1 MRVWLNGKI
10 MEEAD
15 ARISPFERGFL
26 YGDGVYEGIRFFNRI
41 GVGMDLHIER
51 LRKSL
56 DAAKITGFDADDL
69 RGICETLLD
78 DAGIR
83 DGTVYVQISRGVQ
96 IPRYHLPPEE
106 ITPTVFAYATAAPG
120 LEELGQPVERS
131 CITVEDQRWKRC
143 EIKCI
148 SLMANVLAIM
158 EAGAQEADEPIFQRE
173 GLIGEGAMTNVFLA
187 TEGSLITPPVDS
199 DPSILHGVTRALVL
213 QIAPEVVA
221 KVEVRPVTVD
231 ELRAAD
237 EVMITSSRRL
247 LDSVVRVDGKA
258 IGNGNP
264 IATRLLEKMKEHLA
278 ATSHIALHSP

>member
-10 MEEAD
+10 MEEAE

-26 YGDGVYEGIRFFNRI
+26 YGDGVYEGIRFFNRV
-41 GVGMDLHIER
+41 GVGMEMHIER

-56 DAAKITGFDADDL
+56 DAAKITGFNADDI
-69 RGICETLLD
+69 RSICDTLLD
-78 DAGIR
+78 DAGTG
-83 DGTVYVQISRGVQ
+83 DATVYVQISRGVQ
-96 IPRYHLPPEE
+96 IPRYHLPPKE

-120 LEELGQPVERS
+120 LEELSQPVERS
-131 CITVEDQRWKRC
+131 CVTVEDQRWKRC

-148 SLMANVLAIM
+148 SLMANVLSIM
-158 EAGAQEADEPIFQRE
+158 EADEQGADEPIFQRE
-173 GLIGEGAMTNVFLA
+173 GMIGEGAMTNVFLVSGG
-187 TEGSLITPPVDS
+187 TLVTPPVDS

-213 QIAPEVVA
+213 QIAPEVVS
-221 KVEVRPVTVD
+221 KVEVRPMTVD
-231 ELRAAD
+231 ELRSAD

-247 LDSVVRVDGKA
+247 LDSVVRVDGQA

-264 IATRLLEKMKEHLA
+264 IATRLLAKMKEHLA